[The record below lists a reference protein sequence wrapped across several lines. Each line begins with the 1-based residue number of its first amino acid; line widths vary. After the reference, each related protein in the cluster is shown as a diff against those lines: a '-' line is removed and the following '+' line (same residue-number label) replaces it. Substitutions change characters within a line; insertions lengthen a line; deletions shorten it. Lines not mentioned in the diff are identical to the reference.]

1 MKFVTVRIHFL
12 SDAFGLLSS
21 RNFATMATW
30 LNDFSSLWINVMK
43 AIETEYYCVFWKL
56 VSLTVFQ
63 SSFLWV
69 FITFDLMFGKRI
81 CLTPSSGFHKW
92 FLLFQ
97 ITTILLK
104 SKEIRQ
110 TYTQKKKHAWLVFK
124 KWTRKP
130 RHSHFKTYLKKKKIF
145 SPLVLYNIAW
155 VRVSKLF

>member
-30 LNDFSSLWINVMK
+30 RNDFSLWINVMK
-43 AIETEYYCVFWKL
+43 AIETEYDCVFWKL

-110 TYTQKKKHAWLVFK
+110 TYTTKIKTRDWYLKNELENQDTVTLRLIWKKKRFLARWFCIILRE
-124 KWTRKP
+124 WG
-130 RHSHFKTYLKKKKIF
+130 
-145 SPLVLYNIAW
+145 
-155 VRVSKLF
+155 